1 MKKQGNIDGLVD
13 FFCPTD
19 DDEDEVKE
27 RVTIPKTESRRV
39 CSPIN
44 FSKFKDSK
52 YHKSHYAEINFLIK
66 KNAEKFCIN
75 PKDYVSLE
83 SLVELLYVKFYGKRI
98 TAYTWEIGY
107 TELRLLVALEIIL
120 GGTRVGHKEV
130 YGQYGRI
137 SEFHPLSLAANATL
151 WSWYNSEADF
161 IKAKQ
166 TSQQL
171 SYLKG
176 RESYIYESSDRYYY
190 YKLIDGPAPKQD
202 NIEYTIK
209 RLIIH
214 NILLGGRANYEF
226 IGFVVVGDVI
236 RVAVKQKKV
245 PANEAYY
252 YAQKQYVRDFFGRYF
267 DASEIKFGNS
277 YYLQFRNE
285 TFLISDV
292 GANNVFVNNG
302 RCYFI
307 DAVCYFNDDCF
318 LEKFDGVDRTDYC
331 VSPLSGWWDGSPEP
345 DSLVS
350 FGDDYYNSYYNIHTR
365 KSLSPHSWSIP
376 NGARLND
383 NLVVSTDSYKGFQF
397 YTVGIEDDSERI
409 LYCIPKEGQ
418 DPHSPDYDFSG
429 DWASDWDEMLYD
441 HFEAIVEKREK
452 EAKKR
457 ELSNKYHGY
466 LANKTPLSAGKID
479 EYLSQLQ
486 RSNKDGSV
494 VTRAQNIEY
503 LVTLGIP
510 QKREYQNYN
519 SKKDKYVPY
528 NYYGLFTSDTESY
541 ELTKSQYDYAIYL
554 YDLKNTSLKS
564 LQEKVK
570 SLKNINMEKKHSN
583 NMPLG
588 NVEDELMNEIG
599 YYADV
604 ATIPDPKKFDAVIYK
619 GDKFSLHYDGDYYL
633 DGDPKQIEKFYCGI
647 RMQFGSNKQ
656 IVTPVLRTFWNNKHL
671 CLINPPAR
679 DFDESIPF
687 DNCVSYYDKT
697 IKEIKERTNPSRDV
711 YLITLYL
718 AYINDL
724 DALHT
729 LAELKLSDADLKK
742 VNQRIK
748 QLESGKT
755 TSVIEMEKYQRRID
769 KNAVAPVASPFDFVG
784 MEAIRPIMGTVF
796 HDKGYQVASDAHVLI
811 KYKTNYPKNMEGK
824 MVPAEKFLKKFP
836 QYKNWDDEVE
846 GTYPSYESVIPDY
859 RKMQS
864 VDVDVDKLYSYVANL
879 VDFKKNYGTETYYLP
894 LYAEGNRIGTF
905 RASILMTALM
915 GAKLIHANKFY
926 FTDETRPF
934 IFRNS
939 KDDESGSIVLI
950 MPVMTYGDE
959 TIEPGSRICIDI
971 DYNRYYP
978 SFDFGNVTTP
988 YPEYAA
994 LRRLVKKTS
1003 WLITKNRVM
1012 RNIHE
1017 YPDVPLDGLGTLWG
1031 SVSDSDMYLDVSE
1044 WAHTTD
1050 IPAFALQLLNEVET
1064 ILDSE
1069 LHADTVVTG
1078 GVDKRRKIDDYGEKI
1093 YGARKDM
1100 LKEIAKSYDSLTKQV
1115 LISKT
1120 FSQVFKQPDVKTLL
1134 DSGVIRN
1141 SDAQFIYAVCQTM
1154 QTKPRGS
1161 SWTQKQA
1168 IEKWANRTMDKI
1180 VLIKSVLLATTDEE
1194 RDNIIKA
1201 ATTVTEE
1208 DKALRVSVIQKLREL
1223 NKHLDEDRLKDFGAV
1238 ESIKEMKIF
1247 DQVLTEINYTVG
1259 DKTEIPIK
1267 RIVPARTYD
1276 RYVLI
1281 DASNT
1286 EVMSAY
1292 SEKEAIDKI
1301 VSATFIA
1308 NPYEGMQLPIKQMK
1322 ICPDR
1327 TSAIKEPTGLW
1338 NYIVLKVH
1346 EDSDV
1351 NRIYS
1356 DKDPDFWRNHTGW
1369 GEWLYND
1376 KRESVMTETDARK
1389 AFEEYKQDHPKMKF
1403 IALCKMREDYNI
1415 TGYSKYQ
1422 IGVNDSKGNFKYITV
1437 DADSKDNAIAALELN
1452 YDSWNEQIVALLLEG
1467 KSKKASTF
1475 EDKFEVLDMT
1485 YSYRSRNNKERPFCV
1500 IYKPYVFKGCI
1511 NRARVADFETKDAA
1525 KSWIKSEGQ
1534 NFLKRLAER
1543 RKLEEPF
1550 FNRSGQRKGHDYRN
1564 GKDINEKTLAE
1575 KFGFR
1580 GIQFG
1585 NWANDKDRQAAVN
1598 NCYDAL
1604 LDMCEILNLDPK
1616 AISLNGTLGMAFG
1629 ARGTGSAN
1637 AHYEPMETVIN
1648 LTKTRG
1654 AGSLAH
1660 EWWHALDNH
1669 WSSTH
1674 HLYLTSDYIDGVR
1687 PQVSDAY
1694 KLLSKAIKESEYGK
1708 RCMSISGSY
1717 WGSMIEMTAR
1727 LFQVYIDYKLRE
1739 KESRSPFLE
1748 RGFYAEHEKKHLEF
1762 NYEFYLSNQKKAGN
1776 KDVMSIED
1784 FAKTD
1789 QALTGYVYTSQE
1801 DLKMFIPLIDNI
1813 FKTIHQTITEN
1824 GNVKLSGIR
1833 RKQGWR

>member
-1 MKKQGNIDGLVD
+1 MKKQGNVDGLFD

-27 RVTIPKTESRRV
+27 RVTMPKTENRRV

-52 YHKSHYAEINFLIK
+52 YKNSHYVDVNFLIK
-66 KNAEKFCIN
+66 KYAEKICMDPEDN
-75 PKDYVSLE
+75 VSLE
-83 SLVELLYVKFYGKRI
+83 TLIELLYVKFYGKRI
-98 TAYTWEIGY
+98 AAYTRSIGD
-107 TELRLLVALEIIL
+107 TELRLIL
-120 GGTRVGHKEV
+120 ARNLAIVGKGGEGSRIYEETRRSTKHVSDVLRNVRGVWNWYDSE
-130 YGQYGRI
+130 
-137 SEFHPLSLAANATL
+137 SEFAQRRNCRRRRDI
-151 WSWYNSEADF
+151 EGD
-161 IKAKQ
+161 
-166 TSQQL
+166 
-171 SYLKG
+171 
-176 RESYIYESSDRYYY
+176 ESHIYEIHSGDYF
-190 YKLIDGPAPKQD
+190 YKLIDGLSPNSD
-202 NIEYTIK
+202 NLSYTTN
-209 RLIIH
+209 RIISH
-214 NILLGGRANYEF
+214 NLLFGERTKFEF
-226 IGFVVVGDVI
+226 DGFALVDGKI
-236 RVAVKQKKV
+236 RVVVKQKVIKPDFV
-245 PANEAYY
+245 SKDILEN
-252 YAQKQYVRDFFGRYF
+252 YVKDYFKRHFTSERYNLFGQ
-267 DASEIKFGNS
+267 S
-277 YYLQFRNE
+277 
-285 TFLISDV
+285 FLAFENDIFSISDLRQ
-292 GANNVFVNNG
+292 ANVFVCD
-302 RCYFI
+302 RKCYVI
-307 DAVCYFNDDCF
+307 DCVIKLKDTSFF
-318 LEKFDGVDRTDYC
+318 EKFDGVDRTDYR

-345 DSLVS
+345 DFLVS

-383 NLVVSTDSYKGFQF
+383 NLVVATDSYKGFQF
-397 YTVGIEDDSERI
+397 YTVGIKDDSERI

-441 HFEAIVEKREK
+441 HFDAIIEKREE

-564 LQEKVK
+564 LQGKVK
-570 SLKNINMEKKHSN
+570 SLKNINMEEKHSN

-604 ATIPDPKKFDAVIYK
+604 ATIPDPNKFDAVIYK

-633 DGDPKQIEKFYCGI
+633 DGDPMQIEKFYCGI
-647 RMQFGSNKQ
+647 RVQFGSNKQ

-671 CLINPPAR
+671 CLLNPPAR
-679 DFDESIPF
+679 DFEESIPF

-697 IKEIKERTNPSRDV
+697 IKEIKEKTNPNMYAYVS
-711 YLITLYL
+711 YL

-724 DALHT
+724 NALHS
-729 LAELKLSDADLKK
+729 LAASKLSDADLKK

-846 GTYPSYESVIPDY
+846 GTYPNYEPVIPDY
-859 RKMQS
+859 RKLQS

-879 VDFKKNYGTETYYLP
+879 VDYKKNYDTETYYIP

-905 RASILMTALM
+905 RGTLLMTALM

-971 DYNRYYP
+971 DYNRYCP
-978 SFDFGNVTTP
+978 SFDFGKVTTP

-994 LRRLVKKTS
+994 LRRLIKKTS

-1154 QTKPRGS
+1154 QTKPRGT
-1161 SWTQKQA
+1161 SWSQKRA
-1168 IEKWANRTMDKI
+1168 IEDWANRTMDKI
-1180 VLIKSVLLATTDEE
+1180 VLIKSVLLTTTDEE

-1208 DKALRVSVIQKLREL
+1208 EKALRVSVIQKLREL
-1223 NKHLDEDRLKDFGAV
+1223 NKHLDEGRLKDFGAV

-1292 SEKEAIDKI
+1292 SEKDAIDKI

-1327 TSAIKEPTGLW
+1327 NSAIKLPTGLW
-1338 NYIVLKVH
+1338 DYKAIECYPNSNLDRIYTTQ
-1346 EDSDV
+1346 DSDLF
-1351 NRIYS
+1351 NNLKS
-1356 DKDPDFWRNHTGW
+1356 W
-1369 GEWLYND
+1369 GDWLYD
-1376 KRESVMTETDARK
+1376 QDGDDSYMTETQAKK
-1389 AFEEYKQDHPKMKF
+1389 AFAEYKERYPRKKNV
-1403 IALCKMREDYNI
+1403 ALCRMHERQNI

-1739 KESRSPFLE
+1739 KENTSPFLE
-1748 RGFYAEHEKKHLEF
+1748 RGFYLDVEIEYLDW
-1762 NYEFYLSNQKKAGN
+1762 NYRFYLSNQKKAGN